1 MHKGRR
7 EAFSDGVLAII
18 LTTMVL
24 ETKAPHGANFAVLKP
39 LLPVVLSSV
48 LSFLHIGIYRN
59 HAKG

>member
-1 MHKGRR
+1 M
-7 EAFSDGVLAII
+7 LAII

-48 LSFLHIGIYRN
+48 LSFLYIGIYRN